1 MQWKQWVQKL
11 CRFDVGER
19 EKSTWR
25 THRYFVDFE
34 SRIHL
39 TFSSSNRYSNFHV
52 EFRHWIEGESTKMCP
67 LGWDIAFKTSKLPW
81 NESRRWDVCWDIYI
95 YIPYP
100 TYIYIYIYPIY
111 MFFFIVTLW
120 QHVHTL
126 VTLVSHSH
134 NLFQLVLLDH
144 CHK

>member
-11 CRFDVGER
+11 CRFDVGET

-39 TFSSSNRYSNFHV
+39 TLSSSNRYSNSHV
-52 EFRHWIEGESTKMCP
+52 EFPHWIDGQSTKMCP
-67 LGWDIAFKTSKLPW
+67 LGWDIAFKASKHPW
-81 NESRRWDVCWDIYI
+81 NESRRLRCLLGYI
-95 YIPYP
+95 YISISHIL
-100 TYIYIYIYPIY
+100 YIYIYIYPIY

-144 CHK
+144 CH